1 MIRTAVCGVG
11 RTGSEVLRAILES
24 ENFQLTAAFCS
35 PESEKAGLDVGKLL
49 NRNDTGILIREITQ
63 IEQTL
68 GETPTDVVIDFSSP
82 SSTRALLRACKKHHT
97 ATVLCTTGYTEAEQL
112 WMAEFVKH
120 NKSGVVF
127 APNVTLGVNVLLA
140 AIKLVARALP
150 SFDYHI
156 TETHH
161 NKKRDIPS
169 GTAKKIAAAIEQEL
183 PEGAEVPIDA
193 IRAGGYVG
201 LHTVMLASDYERL
214 SLTHESFSRRAFV
227 EGALVAARFILGKI
241 GWYSMEDVLG
251 MHMSPQA
258 KPEADA
264 V

>member
-1 MIRTAVCGVG
+1 MIKTAVCGVG
-11 RTGSEVLRAILES
+11 RTGSEVLRAILDS
-24 ENFQLTAAFCS
+24 EQFQLTAAFCS
-35 PESEKAGLDVGKLL
+35 PGSEKTGRDVGDLL
-49 NRNDTGILIREITQ
+49 NRNNTGIIIREITQ

-68 GETPTDVVIDFSSP
+68 GETLTDVVIDFSNP
-82 SSTRALLRACKKHHT
+82 ATTRALLRACKKNR
-97 ATVLCTTGYTEAEQL
+97 AAAVLCTTGYTEAEQL
-112 WMAEFVKH
+112 WMNEFVRH

-140 AIKLVARALP
+140 ALRLVARALP

-161 NKKRDIPS
+161 SKKYDIPS
-169 GTAKKIAAAIEQEL
+169 GTAKKLAAAIEEEL
-183 PEGAEVPIDA
+183 PEGAEVPISA

-227 EGALVAARFILGKI
+227 EGALVAAEFIAGKI
-241 GWYSMEDVLG
+241 GWYNMEDVLG
-251 MHMSPQA
+251 MHVAPQTA
-258 KPEADA
+258 ADA

>member
-1 MIRTAVCGVG
+1 
-11 RTGSEVLRAILES
+11 
-24 ENFQLTAAFCS
+24 
-35 PESEKAGLDVGKLL
+35 
-49 NRNDTGILIREITQ
+49 
-63 IEQTL
+63 
-68 GETPTDVVIDFSSP
+68 
-82 SSTRALLRACKKHHT
+82 
-97 ATVLCTTGYTEAEQL
+97 
-112 WMAEFVKH
+112 VKH
-120 NKSGVVF
+120 NKLGVVF

-140 AIKLVARALP
+140 ALKLVARALP

-161 NKKRDIPS
+161 NKKKDIPS
-169 GTAKKIAAAIEQEL
+169 GTAKKIAAAIEAEL

-227 EGALVAARFILGKI
+227 EGALVAAEFIAGRT
-241 GWYSMEDVLG
+241 GWYNMEDVLG
-251 MHMSPQA
+251 MHAVSAA
-258 KPEADA
+258 KADA

>member
-11 RTGSEVLRAILES
+11 RTGSEVLRAILDS
-24 ENFQLTAAFCS
+24 QQFQLLAAFCS
-35 PESEKAGLDVGKLL
+35 PGSEKSGRDVGDLL
-49 NRNDTGILIREITQ
+49 NRNKTGVAIRDITQ
-63 IEQTL
+63 IEQAL
-68 GETPTDVVIDFSSP
+68 GETPVDVVIDFSNPASARP
-82 SSTRALLRACKKHHT
+82 LLRACKKHR
-97 ATVLCTTGYTEAEQL
+97 AAAVLCTTGYAEAEQL
-112 WMAEFVKH
+112 WIAEFVKH
-120 NKSGVVF
+120 NKLGVVF

-140 AIKLVARALP
+140 ALKLVARALP

-161 NKKRDIPS
+161 NKKKDIPS
-169 GTAKKIAAAIEQEL
+169 GTAKKIAAAIEAEL

-227 EGALVAARFILGKI
+227 EGALVAAEFIAGRT
-241 GWYSMEDVLG
+241 GWYNMEDVLG
-251 MHMSPQA
+251 MHAVSAA
-258 KPEADA
+258 KADA